1 MKSFISFLA
10 DAYMAEATCNCET
23 CRDVT
28 EGKKMTPQQKFTRHP
43 KIAAII
49 KKLEAVVKKNKLVAE
64 GSARGAEQRRGVY
77 AKSREIHL
85 QDVLSREKS
94 RGIDADNPHT
104 DARKLARIHTQ
115 PYNVGKA
122 HSAGKK

>member
-10 DAYMAEATCNCET
+10 DAYMEEATCNCET

-28 EGKKMTPQQKFTRHP
+28 
-43 KIAAII
+43 
-49 KKLEAVVKKNKLVAE
+49 E

>member
-23 CRDVT
+23 CTERGVT
-28 EGKKMTPQQKFTRHP
+28 
-43 KIAAII
+43 
-49 KKLEAVVKKNKLVAE
+49 E
-64 GSARGAEQRRGVY
+64 GSARGAEQRRGLY

-94 RGIDADNPHT
+94 RGIDANNPHT
-104 DARKLARIHTQ
+104 DARKFARIHTQ

-122 HSAGKK
+122 RGAGK

>member
-10 DAYMAEATCNCET
+10 DAYEEATCNCET
-23 CRDVT
+23 CTEHKDVT
-28 EGKKMTPQQKFTRHP
+28 
-43 KIAAII
+43 
-49 KKLEAVVKKNKLVAE
+49 E

-122 HSAGKK
+122 HSAEKK

>member
-1 MKSFISFLA
+1 MKSFIAFLA
-10 DAYMAEATCNCET
+10 DAYIEETTCNCET
-23 CRDVT
+23 CTCAECRGVT
-28 EGKKMTPQQKFTRHP
+28 
-43 KIAAII
+43 
-49 KKLEAVVKKNKLVAE
+49 E

>member
-10 DAYMAEATCNCET
+10 DAYMEETTCNCET
-23 CRDVT
+23 CTCTECKGVT
-28 EGKKMTPQQKFTRHP
+28 
-43 KIAAII
+43 
-49 KKLEAVVKKNKLVAE
+49 E

-122 HSAGKK
+122 HSAEKK